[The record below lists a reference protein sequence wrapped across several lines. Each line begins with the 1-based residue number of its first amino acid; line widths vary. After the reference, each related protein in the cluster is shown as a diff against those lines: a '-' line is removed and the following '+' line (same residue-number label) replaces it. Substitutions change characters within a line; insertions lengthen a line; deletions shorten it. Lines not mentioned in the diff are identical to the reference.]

1 MAVLQFEA
9 NIVEDAQAQAAKKK
23 KKKKKKVTK
32 KLNGVDGDEY
42 GQETDS
48 LLQGGANGQND
59 EEQEALL
66 RQQMEAEEIRR

>member
-42 GQETDS
+42 G
-48 LLQGGANGQND
+48 
-59 EEQEALL
+59 
-66 RQQMEAEEIRR
+66 